1 MDNHEFAKRLNV
13 WLSAYTNEVIE
24 KVMKNI
30 GPIRSDDTTSQLLEN
45 LYQATIAKEI
55 DTERSFGMMLDSID
69 YDRYEYIT
77 IQDRTSRIN
86 SYRDV
91 LYDLYIK

>member
-1 MDNHEFAKRLNV
+1 MDNHEFAKRLSV

-30 GPIRSDDTTSQLLEN
+30 GTIRSDDTTSQLLEN
-45 LYQATIAKEI
+45 LYQATMVNTQN
-55 DTERSFGMMLDSID
+55 TERYFTLMLDNID
-69 YDRYEYIT
+69 DDRYEYIT

>member
-1 MDNHEFAKRLNV
+1 MDNHEFAKRLSV

-30 GPIRSDDTTSQLLEN
+30 STIRSDDTTSQLLEN
-45 LYQATIAKEI
+45 LYQATMVNTQN
-55 DTERSFGMMLDSID
+55 TERYFALMLDSID
-69 YDRYEYIT
+69 DNRYEYIT

>member
-1 MDNHEFAKRLNV
+1 MDNHEFAKRLSV

-30 GPIRSDDTTSQLLEN
+30 GTIRSDDTTSQLLEN
-45 LYQATIAKEI
+45 LYQATMVNTQN
-55 DTERSFGMMLDSID
+55 TERYFGLMLDSID
-69 YDRYEYIT
+69 DDRYEYIT